1 MATGGSLALQTA
13 GFRTRVGGSAFT
25 VFTWANNV
33 IGFGQQIAT
42 VSPTPVGAGAT
53 PIQPMDSPY
62 AIEII
67 TPAAQTI
74 GTITVQLKE
83 LYNQKVWEQLAG
95 LAGSPD
101 LVNIFIRVAA
111 FGLTSQGGG
120 IQVAKII
127 RPPLL
132 QGITPTNP
140 LSPSALTKIQA
151 GNQAYGEIYNNVVI
165 TNVQDGETID
175 ISTMDINK
183 TITMAYTSVT
193 PIAPAANGG
202 AADYQPNL
210 AVSLAARSVP
220 NLS

>member
-1 MATGGSLALQTA
+1 MASSQALQAA
-13 GFRTRVGGSAFT
+13 GLRTRVGGSAFT
-25 VFTWANNV
+25 VFTWQNQV

-74 GTITVQLKE
+74 GTITMQLKE
-83 LYNQKVWEQLAG
+83 LYGQKVWEELAG
-95 LAGSPD
+95 LSGASD
-101 LVNIFIRVAA
+101 LVNIFIRMAA
-111 FGLTSQGGG
+111 FGLNSQGGG
-120 IQVAKII
+120 IQVSKII

-140 LSPSALTKIQA
+140 LSSSALNQIAA
-151 GNQAYGEIYNNVVI
+151 GNGAYGEIYNNAII

-175 ISTMDINK
+175 IGTMDVNK
-183 TITMAYTSVT
+183 QITIAYTSIT
-193 PIAPAANGG
+193 LIAPAANGG
-202 AADYQPNL
+202 GSDYQPNL

-220 NLS
+220 TLS